1 MKLDRYQEA
10 IDFLQKGID
19 LGASNEVYLDSI
31 FRIGQCLAALE
42 RWPEALLHF
51 ELLQDL
57 APVPKANSE
66 ETQES
71 TDDPPIVAGAPV
83 LDKEKVAYWLDQVRL
98 HLPPTEKSPVVPVPV
113 IPESM
118 PSSPQGQTEIESA
131 RNLDGFEP
139 IHSRAS
145 LMGRDADFS
154 WFRYVIPARMV
165 MRDNLLMGAHDFIP
179 IDPGD
184 TFSTAQNEIYLVFA
198 LVTASYDEIPLTA
211 ECFLETSKI
220 SPGQAALAQD
230 RVVMSMNEQSGYFRF
245 RASPEGW
252 KPGLY
257 RCGLFVGDEVS
268 AYNLADEVRFRIV
281 AHN

>member
-1 MKLDRYQEA
+1 
-10 IDFLQKGID
+10 
-19 LGASNEVYLDSI
+19 
-31 FRIGQCLAALE
+31 
-42 RWPEALLHF
+42 
-51 ELLQDL
+51 
-57 APVPKANSE
+57 
-66 ETQES
+66 
-71 TDDPPIVAGAPV
+71 
-83 LDKEKVAYWLDQVRL
+83 
-98 HLPPTEKSPVVPVPV
+98 
-113 IPESM
+113 
-118 PSSPQGQTEIESA
+118 
-131 RNLDGFEP
+131 
-139 IHSRAS
+139 
-145 LMGRDADFS
+145 MGRDADFS

-281 AHN
+281 ANN